1 MSNYKPSADLKN
13 FITYVEDKLFDRD
26 YFFYSMWKEWSYWK
40 NTFN

>member
-26 YFFYSMWKEWSYWK
+26 YFAFSSG
-40 NTFN
+40 FG